1 MDEAG
6 VVKDVVLVVLTEVS
20 YVSKVVVVEIVVVE
34 YSSSCCF
41 ISM

>member
-20 YVSKVVVVEIVVVE
+20 YVSKVVVVEIVVV
-34 YSSSCCF
+34 YNSSSR
-41 ISM
+41 I